1 MKAIYY
7 GDLEIYDNENELQD
21 NKFKE
26 LFALCLEY
34 QPQNL
39 SELVALACE
48 NSLIETLRK
57 NSYIFTQWLKSR

>member
-1 MKAIYY
+1 MKASYY

-26 LFALCLEY
+26 LFTLCLEY

-39 SELVALACE
+39 SELVTLACE